1 MNIISYVL
9 EWFLVFLSRTFFYL
23 SQTCKQDLEV
33 SCSLIW
39 GDLLNKEWYSSFYSL
54 FWSDGFLCITLF
66 GGCCLFTLYF
76 GVIFKIKSEFF
87 ILFWINRE
95 LCLRNNV
102 GFQWKVFI
110 KSFFLNLVIIA
121 TKFPSTRPS
130 FLVYDQVS
138 YIGKLGH
145 IQLLTYIWYKENLYL
160 YSHCTKITFIKWL
173 LYNIPLASKNVC
185 SAGFIVTLYSKYMN

>member
-110 KSFFLNLVIIA
+110 KSFFLKLGHYSDQVSIYK
-121 TKFPSTRPS
+121 TKFPCIRPS
-130 FLVYDQVS
+130 FLYWETWS
-138 YIGKLGH
+138 HSIF
-145 IQLLTYIWYKENLYL
+145 NLYL
-160 YSHCTKITFIKWL
+160 IQGKPLPIFPLYKNHLYQVAFI
-173 LYNIPLASKNVC
+173 
-185 SAGFIVTLYSKYMN
+185 